1 VADAIRMVGRRY
13 QQLGTRDFQV
23 GRFSGQLDFRLQR
36 QVKAFENEDPS
47 ATRVKSVPLQLVQH
61 VVTAAHKSTSTSD
74 AQKAIAG
81 MACLAFFFL
90 LRPEEY
96 TYTKTRHPSVYKPFT
111 YTLDNVGS
119 APPDAFPTDLPAV
132 TAVFLC
138 FVTPKHG
145 VKGKTRTHSSSG
157 DGLVC
162 PNALRQSLA
171 AFGPGNLGI
180 KPDELEASSL
190 WAGGK
195 PQLPFLHQR

>member
-1 VADAIRMVGRRY
+1 MRCARVDQIRSRPLAATKAAHTWKLWLDFCKEHSINAWFPSNSDPLPFLQVFGRRYGEGRFSYGNQPVRASTVADAIRMVGRRY

-36 QVKAFENEDPS
+36 QVKAFENEDLS

-96 TYTKTRHPSVYKPFT
+96 TYTKTRHPSGYKPFT
-111 YTLDNVGS
+111 YTSDNVGS
-119 APPDAFPTDLPAV
+119 APPMLPPL
-132 TAVFLC
+132 TFR
-138 FVTPKHG
+138 P
-145 VKGKTRTHSSSG
+145 
-157 DGLVC
+157 
-162 PNALRQSLA
+162 
-171 AFGPGNLGI
+171 
-180 KPDELEASSL
+180 
-190 WAGGK
+190 
-195 PQLPFLHQR
+195 